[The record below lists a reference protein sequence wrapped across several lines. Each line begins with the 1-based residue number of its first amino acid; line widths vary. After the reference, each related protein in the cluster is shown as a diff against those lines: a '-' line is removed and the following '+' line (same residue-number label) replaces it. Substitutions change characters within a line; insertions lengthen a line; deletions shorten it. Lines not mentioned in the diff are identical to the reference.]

1 MGKIY
6 LSGLYIYP
14 IKSIAGISLK
24 ESFAGERGLE
34 YDRRWM
40 LIDENNNFI
49 TQRQYHSMALIDLT
63 LDGENIVLA
72 HRSKNISEI
81 KIPLEIQNG
90 SPIQSTLWNDQVKV
104 IWPNLFADGWFSE
117 VLNIKCRLVYLPDDS
132 KRQIDPDYVQ
142 QAMNTSLSD
151 GYPYLL
157 AGTKSLDDIRE
168 KTRIDLEMKRFRPNL
183 VVKTQS
189 AFDEDSWKK
198 LRIGDLVFEVV
209 KPCARCVMT
218 TIDPETGKAGKEPLK
233 TLATYRKQ
241 NGKVLFGQNVII
253 KSEGVIRVGD
263 EIKIVE

>member
-1 MGKIY
+1 MKIY

-40 LIDENNNFI
+40 LIDENKQFI
-49 TQRQYHSMALIDLT
+49 TQRKYHEMALINLKLEGDHMILSHPSKEI
-63 LDGENIVLA
+63 GEV
-72 HRSKNISEI
+72 
-81 KIPLEIQNG
+81 KIPTKINEG
-90 SPIQSTLWNDQVKV
+90 SRIQSDIWNDNVEV
-104 IWPNLFADGWFSE
+104 IWPKLVADSWFSE

-132 KRQIDPDYVQ
+132 KRQIDPNYIPTP
-142 QAMNTSLSD
+142 MNTSLSD

-157 AGTKSLDDIRE
+157 TNIKSLDDIRE
-168 KTRIDLEMKRFRPNL
+168 KTGIGLEMKRFRPNL
-183 VVKTQS
+183 VVTTES
-189 AFDEDSWKK
+189 AFDEDNWKQLK
-198 LRIGDLVFEVV
+198 IGDLVFEMV

-218 TIDPETGKAGKEPLK
+218 TIDPDTGMTGKEPLK

-241 NGKVLFGQNVII
+241 NGKVLFGQNVIV

-263 EIKIVE
+263 EIVVIE